1 MPRPM
6 RLRSFR
12 LCAGFREVRLRFL
25 AIVDLHEV
33 ADLSQH
39 ACEDRAFVVL
49 GGLADPAEPER
60 AERAAVLLALADLA
74 TNLRDANLCHGL
86 PVRGTSRFPGTAPLV
101 LFADRRLRRL

>member
-1 MPRPM
+1 MPRPT
-6 RLRSFR
+6 RFRSFR
-12 LCAGFREVRLRFL
+12 LCAGFSEVRLRSL

-39 ACEDRAFVVL
+39 ACEDRAVVVF

-74 TNLRDANLCHGL
+74 TGL
-86 PVRGTSRFPGTAPLV
+86 SDSDFRH
-101 LFADRRLRRL
+101 RRLRLGLPRAGSSARPPTPPPPPRARA